1 MTKIS
6 HNPLPNASR
15 SERVPP
21 SPSVP
26 PYIRRLA
33 SILSTNRQEQ
43 TTNFRNLEM
52 AGFGRQTK
60 TEAQP
65 VPAHD
70 DDKDNKVEMNNVMR
84 MTAVVV
90 FVSSMQTSVGLGR

>member
-6 HNPLPNASR
+6 HNSLPNASR

-21 SPSVP
+21 SPSFS

-33 SILSTNRQEQ
+33 SILSTKTQEQ

-52 AGFGRQTK
+52 AEHGVQTK

-70 DDKDNKVEMNNVMR
+70 DVR
-84 MTAVVV
+84 T
-90 FVSSMQTSVGLGR
+90 TR